1 MKSVVAALP
10 LAKHG
15 DWTIGLADSGLAD
28 TNNFGHR
35 KLFTNRRFGRPA
47 QLEPGGI
54 C

>member
-10 LAKHG
+10 RAKRG
-15 DWTIGLADSGLAD
+15 DWTIGLADPDHAD
-28 TNNFGHR
+28 TNNFGRR